1 MGRKERK
8 NMATKA
14 DKRRAKALMQDVKDG
29 NPQLLKEL
37 EQEGLNPEEYLEQKV
52 ETARSREEEILE
64 VLKRDIPQGLS
75 PLEYERELNWK
86 RQQAQE
92 IANEDL
98 RSLY

>member
-52 ETARSREEEILE
+52 ETAKSREEEILE

>member
-1 MGRKERK
+1 
-8 NMATKA
+8 MATKA

-52 ETARSREEEILE
+52 ETAKSREEEILE

>member
-52 ETARSREEEILE
+52 ETAKSREEEILE

-86 RQQAQE
+86 RQQARE

-98 RSLY
+98 RRLY

>member
-1 MGRKERK
+1 
-8 NMATKA
+8 MATKA

-37 EQEGLNPEEYLEQKV
+37 EQEGLNPEEYLEQQV
-52 ETARSREEEILE
+52 ETAKSREEEILE

>member
-1 MGRKERK
+1 
-8 NMATKA
+8 MATKA
-14 DKRRAKALMQDVKDG
+14 DKRRAKALMQDVEEG

-37 EQEGLNPEEYLEQKV
+37 EKEGLNPEEYLEQKV
-52 ETARSREEEILE
+52 ETAKSREEEILE

>member
-1 MGRKERK
+1 
-8 NMATKA
+8 MATKA
-14 DKRRAKALMQDVKDG
+14 DKRRAKALMQDVKEG

-52 ETARSREEEILE
+52 ETAKSREQEILD
-64 VLKRDIPQGLS
+64 VLKERIPKGLS

-86 RQQAQE
+86 RQQARE

>member
-1 MGRKERK
+1 
-8 NMATKA
+8 MATKA

-52 ETARSREEEILE
+52 ETAKSREEEILE

-75 PLEYERELNWK
+75 PLEYEQELNWK
-86 RQQAQE
+86 RQQARELINEE
-92 IANEDL
+92 ISQ
-98 RSLY
+98 RYR

>member
-1 MGRKERK
+1 
-8 NMATKA
+8 MATKA

-37 EQEGLNPEEYLEQKV
+37 EKEGLNPEEYLEQKV
-52 ETARSREEEILE
+52 ETAKSREEEILE